1 MKRILRIA
9 WLSLVSAVI
18 VTALGTMTSVLF
30 GFPVKALTTSMLLGM
45 LAIMFVV
52 CVLLY
57 YAVSLVP
64 RKYEP
69 HKRYLY
75 QLIIGKHNLGMYLT
89 VLEEE
94 EFREA
99 VVEYMVQSGDEL
111 STLKVVE
118 FLKRKDTSI
127 RPINYHVVGITPKI
141 VT

>member
-75 QLIIGKHNLGMYLT
+75 QLIIGKLAPFA
-89 VLEEE
+89 VLSLVD
-94 EFREA
+94 
-99 VVEYMVQSGDEL
+99 VVLVL
-111 STLKVVE
+111 VVATLWFHVPLRGSV
-118 FLKRKDTSI
+118 
-127 RPINYHVVGITPKI
+127 RPLPALPS
-141 VT
+141 